1 MSQHI
6 VCLQSETASGL
17 VRVQL
22 GWDKPLLEF
31 YLTVFAEPPAG
42 QYYNEDRL
50 VYCNLDDP
58 HAPGQELDYFKT
70 IAAKLGCKV
79 PDCMWRAAYQDREFN
94 VVNKTVY
101 YSPHGDVVEPF

>member
-6 VCLQSETASGL
+6 VCLESICGP

-31 YLTVFAEPPAG
+31 YMVVFEEPPVG
-42 QYYNEDRL
+42 QEFEEDRIVYSNEDDRTSE
-50 VYCNLDDP
+50 
-58 HAPGQELDYFKT
+58 GQELAYYKK
-70 IAAKLGCKV
+70 IASSLGCEV
-79 PDCMWRAAYQDREFN
+79 PECMWRAVYQDREFN

-101 YSPHGDVVEPF
+101 YSPTGDVVQMF